1 MRSSAMIDLTR
12 RWLVALMLLATL
24 TLSACGGASSL
35 PGGVYASQR
44 YNFSVDYP
52 AGWQVNTSP
61 QPSATAPLILLITRT
76 GSTALPGSQISSLTI
91 NILDMS
97 NPGIAQNAAAMSSN
111 KNLKKTTIGG
121 QPGYRDTPISQ
132 PGSAS
137 GASVAVIHSDYYV
150 VHGAYFYTIS
160 TDALPGDSNT
170 LDQMAQSFRFLK

>member
-1 MRSSAMIDLTR
+1 LTPGSALA
-12 RWLVALMLLATL
+12 LVAALSVL
-24 TLSACGGASSL
+24 LSACGGASSL
-35 PGGVYASQR
+35 PGGVYTSQK
-44 YNFSVDYP
+44 YNFSVTYP

-97 NPGIAQNAAAMSSN
+97 NPGIAKNADSMRAN
-111 KNLKKTTIGG
+111 KNLKKTTVGG

-137 GASVAVIHSDYYV
+137 GANVAVIHSDYYV

-160 TDALPGDSNT
+160 TDALPGDSAA
-170 LDQMAQSFRFLK
+170 LDQMAQSFTFLK